1 MGVENRRMKTSRDDD
16 GEKEKDER
24 MGAGRVYV
32 YGLTRSVRS
41 QIDPKTRVLLLR

>member
-24 MGAGRVYV
+24 MGGQEKDC
-32 YGLTRSVRS
+32 LNNIITMH
-41 QIDPKTRVLLLR
+41 II